1 MDRDPLDRPNLSSD
15 SAPLARPSPPRSGY
29 GWIPLFRDVEERVLA
44 RRLATC
50 EVLRLGAGTDL
61 LRPGEPNDTIYVLLS
76 GELTVYLSAEA
87 RLDQSIAVE
96 VGECVGEF
104 SAIDQQPASALVRCE
119 REAEVL
125 CLEGELFWKRL
136 VPLPGVARN
145 LMRGLTRRV
154 RTANQ
159 LTLDALSE
167 RLELEHLRRELELAR
182 QIQAGMLP
190 LAHPLFPER
199 QDLEVC
205 GLVEPAASVAG
216 DLFDA
221 FFVEDGRLFVCIGD
235 VSGHGVGAALLMAR
249 TIGLLRSLAM
259 AAGEPAQLLAQL
271 NASLCE
277 GNESS
282 LFVTLFCGFLD
293 PATGRFAY
301 ANAGH
306 CPPLLVRDGQVAPL
320 PLPRGPLA
328 GAFRQAS
335 YCGSETTLAPGN
347 VLFTYTDGITE
358 AEDAAGR
365 PFGLEGLERLLEA
378 HHDLPLPGILD
389 AIRGELHRFNGGADL
404 EDDCTL
410 LLLRRC

>member
-1 MDRDPLDRPNLSSD
+1 LSPS
-15 SAPLARPSPPRSGY
+15 SAPGAGY
-29 GWIPLFRDVEERVLA
+29 GWIPLFRDVDEGVLA
-44 RRLATC
+44 RRLAAC
-50 EVLRLGAGTDL
+50 EVRQLSAGTDL

-76 GELTVYLSAEA
+76 GALMVYLSPEA
-87 RLDQSIAVE
+87 RADQRIPVA
-96 VGECVGEF
+96 VGECIGEF
-104 SAIDQQPASALVRCE
+104 SAIDQQPVSALVRCE

-125 CLEGELFWKRL
+125 CLAGPFFWRRL

-145 LMRGLTRRV
+145 LMRGLTRRA

-159 LTLDALSE
+159 LTLEALSE

-182 QIQAGMLP
+182 QIQTGMLP

-199 QDLEVC
+199 DDLEVC
-205 GLVEPAASVAG
+205 GLVEPAASVGG

-235 VSGHGVGAALLMAR
+235 VSGHGVSAALLMAR
-249 TIGLLRSLAM
+249 TIGLLRSLAL
-259 AAGEPAQLLAQL
+259 AAGDPAHLLQNL

-277 GNESS
+277 GNETS

-293 PATGRFAY
+293 PGSGRFAY

-306 CPPLLVRDGQVAPL
+306 CPPLLVQGGQVSSL
-320 PLPRGPLA
+320 PMPRGPLA

-335 YCGSETTLAPGN
+335 YCGSETVLGKGDL
-347 VLFTYTDGITE
+347 LFTYTDGITE
-358 AEDAAGR
+358 AEDTSGR
-365 PFGLEGLERLLEA
+365 PFGLEGLEQLLGT
-378 HHDLPLPGILD
+378 HHHRPLPAILD
-389 AIRGELHRFNGGADL
+389 AIRGDLHRFNSGADL